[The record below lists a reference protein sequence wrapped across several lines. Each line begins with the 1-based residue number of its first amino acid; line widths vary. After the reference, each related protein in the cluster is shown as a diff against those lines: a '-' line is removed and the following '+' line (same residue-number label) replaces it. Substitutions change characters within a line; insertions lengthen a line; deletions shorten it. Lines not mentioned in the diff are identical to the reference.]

1 MVLTAVTGRQPKS
14 ITPCNIGAYTLLYFF
29 TFQTMMQV
37 GTVSLH
43 AHVPEILTVECKTF
57 PFLIGQLTVTFLI
70 IEVIKELL
78 ATENI
83 TGYAFTVQINAVISG
98 RVNDTFEKLVI
109 RLIMRLLHPL
119 EITSGQHHRAK
130 RALNT
135 VKTAQYRSKHQT
147 PAAVD

>member
-1 MVLTAVTGRQPKS
+1 ML
-14 ITPCNIGAYTLLYFF
+14 
-29 TFQTMMQV
+29 
-37 GTVSLH
+37 
-43 AHVPEILTVECKTF
+43 
-57 PFLIGQLTVTFLI
+57 
-70 IEVIKELL
+70 
-78 ATENI
+78 
-83 TGYAFTVQINAVISG
+83 FTVQINAVISG

-147 PAAVD
+147 PANCRLIRREPARQIQGGRSPRRMETCLTTVRAATTSTRSKCAVRQISELSTLSADTTETVSLCVEKLHLFA